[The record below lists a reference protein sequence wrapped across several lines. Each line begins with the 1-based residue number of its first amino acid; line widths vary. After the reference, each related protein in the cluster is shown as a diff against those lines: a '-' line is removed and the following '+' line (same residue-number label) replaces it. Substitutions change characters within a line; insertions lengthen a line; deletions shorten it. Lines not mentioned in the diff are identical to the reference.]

1 MCQDTSVTCSH
12 VLHFLYQMVLAYR
25 IVTNYTF
32 RMATTSV
39 QDTDSLTAHEA
50 VGAAVN
56 QGLFLL
62 HKTRRSLASHLGMTG
77 PAVSRKLQGTTG
89 WSVEDLI
96 LTAEFLGVDPASL
109 LPRRVEGA
117 PVAGGDEGS
126 EVVPRTGFEPATFC
140 SGVALPAPDED
151 QVNPINRP
159 TWRLAA

>member
-1 MCQDTSVTCSH
+1 MCQDPNVTYGH
-12 VLHFLYQMVLAYR
+12 VVYVLYRTGLAYR
-25 IVTNYTF
+25 IVTNYTS
-32 RMATTSV
+32 RMTTASV

-140 SGVALPAPDED
+140 SGGRRS
-151 QVNPINRP
+151 IH
-159 TWRLAA
+159 

>member
-1 MCQDTSVTCSH
+1 MG
-12 VLHFLYQMVLAYR
+12 LAYR
-25 IVTNYTF
+25 IVTNYTCG
-32 RMATTSV
+32 MTTTSV

-117 PVAGGDEGS
+117 PAAGGDEGS

-140 SGVALPAPDED
+140 SGGTISTPDED
-151 QVNPINRP
+151 QGSLNLSIFRSA
-159 TWRLAA
+159 WRLAA

>member
-1 MCQDTSVTCSH
+1 M
-12 VLHFLYQMVLAYR
+12 YQMGLAYR
-25 IVTNYTF
+25 IVTNYTC
-32 RMATTSV
+32 RMTIASV
-39 QDTDSLTAHEA
+39 QDTDSLTVHEA

-89 WSVEDLI
+89 WTVEDLI

-117 PVAGGDEGS
+117 PAAGGDEGS
-126 EVVPRTGFEPATFC
+126 SGAVPGQDSNLRPSAPEAD
-140 SGVALPAPDED
+140 ALSTELPGLEA
-151 QVNPINRP
+151 
-159 TWRLAA
+159 